1 MARGRQEE
9 EAGKKLHYA
18 DKYDIPRATIAEIKD
33 QILLTWKTRQHRG
46 AICIVGEAGIGKSQ
60 IIAEIAREEGASIY
74 DIRTAHYGLVGTG
87 IPSTKDSPEG
97 YFDLLVPS
105 VFPKKG
111 EKSIMLFEEINQGLQ
126 HSIAMFFSLIE
137 DRRMFNYVLP
147 DEAIVIALMNPATA
161 QYAVTQIENNAA
173 LRRRLKWF
181 FALESFKDWVA
192 HASSDQFHMSDRQCF
207 DDGKSRPCHEGVL
220 DFIVQYPKNLYD
232 KKAQGEGKQ
241 YMCPA
246 TVQTISLDAYML
258 EKMNKPLD
266 NEFALCRFAASV
278 GIHMGTQLVEHLKDN
293 RTAVRAEDVVLNYKK
308 MARKPVR
315 LLLNKSEQEKITELN
330 VNVLTY
336 MFSLQPDVEVTA
348 GNFVMYL
355 EDLPNEMRVSVLSQL
370 KKYADEANAKDY
382 LFDLMRHVQTHKSWI
397 KIHTSLDDAQTEVE
411 RALRGS

>member
-258 EKMNKPLD
+258 EKMHKPLD

-382 LFDLMRHVQTHKSWI
+382 LFDLMRHVQTHKNWI